1 MAANNDIAKTIT
13 FFDTNLFSGSAELFR
28 TAIGTYWSIGS
39 SSTEGEYFQFAED
52 QSTPPLST
60 FVSRW
65 DTNTSVWTEAPMSKE
80 ALAPV
85 YTYAV
90 RVVGTPENISND
102 KAWKAIVL
110 GGSYGDNTYMGLFKE
125 GTYDS
130 TMFQVYLPYSKQE
143 AKLLR
148 GSDFSNTEP
157 QQQIEIAYDYQYYVE
172 EYENRVASVDYE
184 TLIPNMYFFEIFK
197 GQQTNLQNGL
207 DFNVDPLI
215 TSFADFATL
224 TAEDLSQLYDSVDT
238 AILPPFQV
246 TVGDLTTDQNTGAYT
261 GQYKDKTQKMR
272 DYLGSTYAFNTV
284 TVGVDSLIPIRLS
297 NILFDDIVFEADA
310 GGMPTQGGKL
320 MENMAKDT
328 SLFPYYVK
336 INFPV
341 DYTSQLP
348 AHPNSSLGSLKDSIV
363 ENGFSQKF
371 IKTLK
376 ETFLEE
382 TEDIPIETIDTVR
395 GAEFNSADWSAT
407 AGAQIIENTTAA
419 TTTIKA
425 IDWTE
430 MLTTCYNNYNSET
443 ANCYFMG
450 EETAAREA
458 VMSTDSSHRY
468 ANTINTL
475 GVLEYTD
482 TILREAVYND
492 VEELLEA
499 ASTTLATD
507 STGTKQVGVETLA
520 YRIEKLG
527 GGPIGDGFTQGT
539 LQNYWFFNAPRKG
552 HTDLQ
557 FYDSQVKYG
566 EDYTYVVYAYVAV
579 VGQKYE
585 YSDLKLT
592 RQIGTADTT
601 GDGAADQNCLEFYN
615 PATDEVADQLYEST
629 TLQTT
634 YATNAQYIGTDSY
647 LADFYVTYTPTI
659 KIVEVPIFT
668 KTLKVLDNPGSRL
681 DVIPYQLL
689 DDSQSIGFVL
699 NYEFFV
705 QNVFPGVLTA
715 EDAQLKA
722 DYESANDFIPGEQI
736 TLDSVSRARYIEV
749 YRLDTKP
756 KQVLDFADNIY
767 QRIDL
772 KIANTKATKN
782 IANVVDKIRT
792 NTKYYYLF
800 RALNEHHM
808 PSHMSEI
815 YEAELVNDGG
825 YKYATFNTLFEE
837 DLEEETFTEP
847 SKFFKKLMHLKPN
860 ASQLLFDT
868 SNVDF
873 GNTAAS
879 EVSNVSVGDAEDPI
893 WDKTFKIRLT
903 SKKTGKKIDLNITY
917 NLENQ

>member
-28 TAIGTYWSIGS
+28 TAVGTYWNIGS

-60 FVSRW
+60 FVSSW
-65 DTNTSVWTEAPMSKE
+65 DTNTSVWTDAPISKE
-80 ALAPV
+80 SMAPV

-197 GQQTNLQNGL
+197 GQQTNLQNSL

-224 TAEDLSQLYDSVDT
+224 TAEDLSQLYDPVNTS
-238 AILPPFQV
+238 ILPPFQI
-246 TVGDLTTDQNTGAYT
+246 TSGDLTTEQDSSGNARYT

-272 DYLGSTYAFNTV
+272 DYLGFTYAFNTV
-284 TVGVDSLIPIRLS
+284 TVGADSLMPIRLS
-297 NILFDDIVFEADA
+297 NILFDDKVFEAA
-310 GGMPTQGGKL
+310 GL
-320 MENMAKDT
+320 MENMTTDT
-328 SLFPYYVK
+328 SLFPYYIK

-382 TEDIPIETIDTVR
+382 TEDIPIETIDTVQ

-450 EETAAREA
+450 EETNAREA

-468 ANTINTL
+468 ANTLNTL

-482 TILREAVYND
+482 TILRDAAYND

-499 ASTTLATD
+499 ARTTLVTD
-507 STGTKQVGVETLA
+507 GDGTSQVGVETLA

-527 GGPIGDGFTQGT
+527 GGPIGDGFTRGV
-539 LQNYWFFNAPRKG
+539 LQNYWFFNAPSSG
-552 HTDLQ
+552 EGDTDLQ
-557 FYDSQVKYG
+557 FYDSQIKYG
-566 EDYTYVVYAYVAV
+566 ENYTYRVYAYVAV

-585 YSDLKLT
+585 YSDLRLT
-592 RQIGTADTT
+592 RQIGHADT
-601 GDGAADQNCLEFYN
+601 DNDAATPDQNCLEFYN
-615 PATDEVADQLYEST
+615 PTTDEVADQLYGAGA
-629 TLQTT
+629 LQTT
-634 YATNAQYIGTDSY
+634 YATNAQYVGPDSY

-659 KIVEVPIFT
+659 KIVEVPLYA

-705 QNVFPGVLTA
+705 QNVFPGALTA

-756 KQVLDFADNIY
+756 KQVTDFADNIY

-772 KIANTKATKN
+772 KITNTKATKN

>member
-1 MAANNDIAKTIT
+1 MATNNDIAKTIT

-28 TAIGTYWSIGS
+28 TAVGTYWNIGS

-60 FVSRW
+60 FVSSW
-65 DTNTSVWTEAPMSKE
+65 GTNTSVWTDAPMSKE
-80 ALAPV
+80 AMAPV

-90 RVVGTPENISND
+90 RVVGDANSVSND

-207 DFNVDPLI
+207 DFNVDPAI

-246 TVGDLTTDQNTGAYT
+246 TAGDLTTDQNTGTYT

-284 TVGVDSLIPIRLS
+284 TVGADSLMPIILN
-297 NILFDDIVFEADA
+297 NILFDNKAFEAA
-310 GGMPTQGGKL
+310 GL
-320 MENMAKDT
+320 MENMDKDT
-328 SLFPYYVK
+328 SLFPYYIK

-348 AHPNSSLGSLKDSIV
+348 AHPNSSQGPLKDSIV

-376 ETFLEE
+376 EAFLEE
-382 TEDIPIETIDTVR
+382 TEDVPIETIDTVR

-425 IDWTE
+425 IDWPE

-450 EETAAREA
+450 EETGARESA
-458 VMSTDSSHRY
+458 MSTDSSHRY
-468 ANTINTL
+468 ANTLNTL

-482 TILREAVYND
+482 TILRDAVYND

-507 STGTKQVGVETLA
+507 STETKQVGVETLA

-527 GGPIGDGFTQGT
+527 GAPIGDGSTQGT
-539 LQNYWFFNAPRKG
+539 LQNYWFFNAPGLKEY
-552 HTDLQ
+552 TDLQ

-585 YSDLKLT
+585 YSDLRLT
-592 RQIGTADTT
+592 RQIGTADTDN
-601 GDGAADQNCLEFYN
+601 DGTADQNCLEFYD
-615 PATDEVADQLYEST
+615 PATDEAADQLYEAT

-705 QNVFPGVLTA
+705 QNVFPGALTA

-756 KQVLDFADNIY
+756 KQVTDFADNIY

-800 RALNEHHM
+800 RVLNEHHM

-847 SKFFKKLMHLKPN
+847 SRFFKKLMHLKPN